1 MYEYKMSEIIKK
13 PSIYT
18 AFPRGYCAWVDRAVG
33 MLMEIIEKFP
43 SPIFVNHQIIHN
55 RFVVAMFER
64 KWVIFESNL
73 ENIPDGSL
81 LVISAHGTWPSYFQA
96 LKKKNIHW
104 IDATCPLVDKVHKEA
119 KKFIKEGYHILY
131 IGKKW
136 HQEAIW
142 VIDEANTH
150 ITLIEKKEDL
160 KKVKISWPI
169 ALLTQTTLSVDETLD
184 IIREAQKIFPDI
196 ALPKS
201 SDICY
206 ATTNRQNAV
215 KALANVCDTVIVVGS
230 KNSSNSNKLKQVAT
244 DLWKK
249 AHLIDDASEI
259 DPTWI
264 VNSDS
269 IWVTAGAS
277 GPEELVK
284 WVIEVIESMGWI
296 FIKEIRV
303 TDEKMEFPYVIKVQ
317 GE

>member
-1 MYEYKMSEIIKK
+1 MSEIIKK

-96 LKKKNIHW
+96 LKQKNIRW

-119 KKFIKEGYHILY
+119 KKYIKEGYHILY

-136 HQEAIW
+136 HQEAVG
-142 VIDEANTH
+142 VIDEGEKYF
-150 ITLIEKKEDL
+150 TLIEKREDL
-160 KKVKISWPI
+160 KKVIVSWPL
-169 ALLTQTTLSVDETLD
+169 ALLTQTTLSVDETEE
-184 IIREAQKIFPDI
+184 IIQEAKRMFPQI
-196 ALPKS
+196 VLPNS

-215 KALANVCDTVIVVGS
+215 KELAQYCDTVIVVGS
-230 KNSSNSNKLKQVAT
+230 KNSSNSNKLKQVALE
-244 DLWKK
+244 LWKR
-249 AHLIDDASEI
+249 AHLIDDAREI
-259 DPTWI
+259 ESDWI
-264 VNSDS
+264 YTSDS

-284 WVIEVIESMGWI
+284 WVIEVIESMGWT
-296 FIKEIRV
+296 FVREIRV